1 MLIFPPVILFCL
13 KIIGNFKSSGQKG
26 QFLETFILEDA
37 LGHVLTMRSGTLL
50 NTEGWWHLI
59 CAYVAVI
66 CSCLVSWGLELLWR
80 TFHLYSGPKVQTKQY
95 LGRQYIEPHC
105 KYFSFSWNV
114 GHMLFFSWIVDNFDY
129 LFLLY
134 CHYFMTPYYI
144 LCFMTQSKCIEKE
157 WFWWCAHS

>member
-95 LGRQYIEPHC
+95 LGRQHIEPHC

-114 GHMLFFSWIVDNFDY
+114 GYMLFFLGLWTILIIFFYFIVIISWHPII
-129 LFLLY
+129 
-134 CHYFMTPYYI
+134 YYV
-144 LCFMTQSKCIEKE
+144 LWLSQN
-157 WFWWCAHS
+157 A

>member
-1 MLIFPPVILFCL
+1 MKVLIFPPVILFCL
-13 KIIGNFKSSGQKG
+13 KIIGNFKSLGQKG

-95 LGRQYIEPHC
+95 LGRQHIEPHC

-114 GHMLFFSWIVDNFDY
+114 GHMFFFFLGLWTILIIFFYFIVIISWHPII
-129 LFLLY
+129 
-134 CHYFMTPYYI
+134 YYV
-144 LCFMTQSKCIEKE
+144 LWLSQN
-157 WFWWCAHS
+157 A